1 MRKLT
6 TICAVVAVL
15 TSIAHG
21 QFTVY
26 TDRTDWLDAVATSL
40 DEDFDDA
47 TLNVGISVVSNM
59 GGIGGGVWND
69 VLNNQMN
76 WETTWTFDPPIY
88 AFGGYWDLTPFGV
101 GGLVNVLI
109 GGGVFGDVISPAG
122 GVGFWGVVSDEP
134 FAEVLLGCAGA
145 GANPQETYTLDD
157 MVYSTEPPVIE
168 VAIDIKPGSFPN
180 SINPDGKGVI
190 PVAILTTSIADGDS
204 VDFDACMVDAS
215 TVMFLGHCGG
225 ASMAHKEAALED
237 VDSDGDIDMVLHF
250 RIQEAHILASDTEA
264 CLEGQTMDGA
274 HFVGCDSIRIV
285 PKD

>member
-1 MRKLT
+1 
-6 TICAVVAVL
+6 
-15 TSIAHG
+15 
-21 QFTVY
+21 FTVY
-26 TDRTDWLDAVATSL
+26 TDRTDWLDAVASSL

-47 TLNVGISVVSNM
+47 TLNVGISVVSDM

-88 AFGGYWDLTPFGV
+88 AFGGYWDLTPAGV

-109 GGGVFGDVISPAG
+109 GGGVFADVISPAG
-122 GVGFWGVVSDEP
+122 GAGFWGVVSDEP

-145 GANPQETYTLDD
+145 SNPQETYTLDD
-157 MVYSTEPPVIE
+157 MVYSIEPPVIE

-190 PVAILTTSIADGDS
+190 PVAILTTSVADGDP
-204 VDFDACMVDAS
+204 VDFDASMVDAS
-215 TVMFLGHCGG
+215 TVRFLGNCGG
-225 ASMAHKEAALED
+225 ASMAHKKADLED

-250 RIQEAHILASDTEA
+250 RIQEAHIFASDTEA

-274 HFVGCDSIRIV
+274 HFVGCDSIRVV